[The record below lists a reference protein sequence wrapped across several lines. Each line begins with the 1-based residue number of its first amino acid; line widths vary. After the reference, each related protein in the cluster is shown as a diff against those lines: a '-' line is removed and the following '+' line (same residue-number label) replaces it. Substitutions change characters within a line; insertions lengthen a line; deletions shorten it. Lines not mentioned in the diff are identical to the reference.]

1 MTQFNFMKLLKIGET
16 DMTKQINYIILD
28 NETFTPITSKAEDI
42 VFSAETLIEVAN
54 EMIDDCNRDA
64 FTDEVAMEHVKTVQQ
79 AMVTF
84 KDFGYTAFVSNMNE
98 LKTNKEVLKNMLQHD
113 KCFYIRFCRHSSIEI
128 ATVEPLAVVDDNL
141 TFQVYKNADDT
152 TIEYVTAPLYIAGD
166 LITVIQLLV
175 QAHYSQP
182 VKQVYI
188 NKL

>member
-1 MTQFNFMKLLKIGET
+1 
-16 DMTKQINYIILD
+16 MTKQINYMILD
-28 NETFTPITSKAEDI
+28 NETFTPVTSKAEDI

-54 EMIDDCNRDA
+54 DMIDDCNKFDP
-64 FTDEVAMEHVKTVQQ
+64 DEVAMEHVKTVQQ
-79 AMVTF
+79 AIATF
-84 KDFGYTAFVSNMNE
+84 KDFGHTAFIVNENE

-113 KCFYIRFCRHSSIEI
+113 KCFYIRFRRDSSIEI

-152 TIEYVTAPLYIAGD
+152 TIEYVTAPLYIAGG
-166 LITVIQLLV
+166 LITVIKSLV
-175 QAHYSQP
+175 EAHYNQP

>member
-1 MTQFNFMKLLKIGET
+1 
-16 DMTKQINYIILD
+16 MTKQINYIILD
-28 NETFTPITSKAEDI
+28 NETFTPVTSKAEDI

-54 EMIDDCNRDA
+54 DMIDDCNRNDL
-64 FTDEVAMEHVKTVQQ
+64 DEVAMEHVKTIQQ
-79 AMVTF
+79 AMIAL
-84 KDFGYTAFVSNMNE
+84 KDFGYTAFVSNTND

-113 KCFYIRFCRHSSIEI
+113 KYFYIRFCRDSSIEI

-152 TIEYVTAPLYIAGD
+152 TIEYLTAPLYIAGD
-166 LITVIQLLV
+166 LITVIKLLV
-175 QAHYSQP
+175 QAHYNQP

>member
-1 MTQFNFMKLLKIGET
+1 
-16 DMTKQINYIILD
+16 MTKQINYMILD
-28 NETFTPITSKAEDI
+28 NETFTPVTSKAEDI

-54 EMIDDCNRDA
+54 DMIDDCNKDDP
-64 FTDEVAMEHVKTVQQ
+64 DEVAMEHVKTVQQ
-79 AMVTF
+79 AIATF
-84 KDFGYTAFVSNMNE
+84 KDFGYTAFVSNTNE

-113 KCFYIRFCRHSSIEI
+113 KYFYIRFCRDSSIEI

-152 TIEYVTAPLYIAGD
+152 TIEYLTAPLYIAGD

>member
-1 MTQFNFMKLLKIGET
+1 
-16 DMTKQINYIILD
+16 MTKQINYMILD
-28 NETFTPITSKAEDI
+28 NETFTPVTSKAEDI

-54 EMIDDCNRDA
+54 DMIDDCNRNDP
-64 FTDEVAMEHVKTVQQ
+64 DEVAMEHVKTIQQ
-79 AMVTF
+79 AMIAL
-84 KDFGYTAFVSNMNE
+84 KDFGYTAFVSNTNE

-113 KCFYIRFCRHSSIEI
+113 KYFYIRFCRDSSIEI

-152 TIEYVTAPLYIAGD
+152 TIEYLTAPLYIAGD
-166 LITVIQLLV
+166 LITVIKLLV
-175 QAHYSQP
+175 QAHYNQP

>member
-1 MTQFNFMKLLKIGET
+1 
-16 DMTKQINYIILD
+16 MTKQIQYIILD
-28 NETFTPITSKAEDI
+28 NETFTPITNEIGDI
-42 VFSAETLIEVAN
+42 RFCNAETLIEIAN
-54 EMIDDCNRDA
+54 DMIDDCNRNDP
-64 FTDEVAMEHVKTVQQ
+64 DEVAMEHVKTVQQ
-79 AMVTF
+79 AISTF
-84 KDFGYTAFVSNMNE
+84 KDFGYTAFIVNENE

-152 TIEYVTAPLYIAGD
+152 TIEYLTAPLYIAGD

-188 NKL
+188 NKV

>member
-1 MTQFNFMKLLKIGET
+1 
-16 DMTKQINYIILD
+16 MTKQINYIILD
-28 NETFTPITSKAEDI
+28 NETFTPVTSKAEDI

-54 EMIDDCNRDA
+54 DMIDDCNRNDL
-64 FTDEVAMEHVKTVQQ
+64 DEVAMEHVKTIQQ
-79 AMVTF
+79 AMIAL
-84 KDFGYTAFVSNMNE
+84 KDFGYTAFVSNTNE

-113 KCFYIRFCRHSSIEI
+113 KYFYIRFCRDSSIEI

-152 TIEYVTAPLYIAGD
+152 TIEYLTAPLYIAGD
-166 LITVIQLLV
+166 LITVIKLLV
-175 QAHYSQP
+175 QAHYNQP

>member
-1 MTQFNFMKLLKIGET
+1 
-16 DMTKQINYIILD
+16 MTKQINYIILD
-28 NETFTPITSKAEDI
+28 NETFTPVTSKAEDI

-54 EMIDDCNRDA
+54 DMIDDCNRNDP
-64 FTDEVAMEHVKTVQQ
+64 DEVAKEHVMTVKQ
-79 AMVTF
+79 AMVAL
-84 KDFGYTAFVSNMNE
+84 KVFGYTAFVSNTNE

-113 KCFYIRFCRHSSIEI
+113 KYFYIRFCRDSSIEI

-152 TIEYVTAPLYIAGD
+152 TIEYLTAPLYIAGD

>member
-1 MTQFNFMKLLKIGET
+1 
-16 DMTKQINYIILD
+16 MTKQINYIILD
-28 NETFTPITSKAEDI
+28 NETFTPITNKTEDT
-42 VFSAETLIEVAN
+42 VFSAETLIEIAN
-54 EMIDDCNRDA
+54 EMIDECNKD
-64 FTDEVAMEHVKTVQQ
+64 DSDGVAMKHVKTAQQ
-79 AMVTF
+79 AIDAF
-84 KDFGYTAFVSNMNE
+84 KDFSYTAFIVNENE
-98 LKTNKEVLKNMLQHD
+98 LRVNKEVLKNMLKHD
-113 KCFYIRFCRHSSIEI
+113 KYFYIRFCRHSSIEI

-166 LITVIQLLV
+166 LITVIKLLV

>member
-1 MTQFNFMKLLKIGET
+1 
-16 DMTKQINYIILD
+16 MTKQINYIILD
-28 NETFTPITSKAEDI
+28 NETFTPVTSKAEDI
-42 VFSAETLIEVAN
+42 VFSAETLIEVVN
-54 EMIDDCNRDA
+54 DMIDNYNKYVP
-64 FTDEVAMEHVKTVQQ
+64 DEVAVEHVKTVQQ
-79 AMVTF
+79 AMIAL
-84 KDFGYTAFVSNMNE
+84 KDFGHTAFVSNTNE

-113 KCFYIRFCRHSSIEI
+113 KYFYIRFCRDSSIEI

-152 TIEYVTAPLYIAGD
+152 TIEYLTASLYIAGD
-166 LITVIQLLV
+166 LITVIKLLV

>member
-1 MTQFNFMKLLKIGET
+1 
-16 DMTKQINYIILD
+16 MTKQINYIILD
-28 NETFTPITSKAEDI
+28 NETFTPITNEIGDI
-42 VFSAETLIEVAN
+42 QFCNAETLIEVAN
-54 EMIDDCNRDA
+54 DMIDDFNRIDP
-64 FTDEVAMEHVKTVQQ
+64 DEVAMEHVKTVQQ
-79 AMVTF
+79 AIATF
-84 KDFGYTAFVSNMNE
+84 KDFGHTAFIVNENE

-113 KCFYIRFCRHSSIEI
+113 KYFYIRFRRDSSIEI

-152 TIEYVTAPLYIAGD
+152 TIEYLTAPLYIAGD

-175 QAHYSQP
+175 QAHYNQP

>member
-1 MTQFNFMKLLKIGET
+1 
-16 DMTKQINYIILD
+16 MTKQINYIILD
-28 NETFTPITSKAEDI
+28 NETFTPVTSKAEDI

-54 EMIDDCNRDA
+54 DMIDDCNRNDP
-64 FTDEVAMEHVKTVQQ
+64 DEVAMEHVKTIQQ
-79 AMVTF
+79 AMIAL
-84 KDFGYTAFVSNMNE
+84 KDFGYTAFVSNTNE

-113 KCFYIRFCRHSSIEI
+113 KCFQISFYKNSLIEV
-128 ATVEPLAVVDDNL
+128 ATVEPLAVVDNNL
-141 TFQVYKNADDT
+141 TFQVHKNADDT
-152 TIEYVTAPLYIAGD
+152 IIEYLTAPLYIAGD

>member
-1 MTQFNFMKLLKIGET
+1 
-16 DMTKQINYIILD
+16 MTKQIKYIILD
-28 NETFTPITSKAEDI
+28 NETFTPITNEIGDI
-42 VFSAETLIEVAN
+42 QICNAETLIEVAN
-54 EMIDDCNRDA
+54 DMIDDCNRNDP
-64 FTDEVAMEHVKTVQQ
+64 DEVAMEHVKTVQQ
-79 AMVTF
+79 AIATF
-84 KDFGYTAFVSNMNE
+84 KDFGYTAFIVNENE

-113 KCFYIRFCRHSSIEI
+113 KCFYIRFRRDSSIEI
-128 ATVEPLAVVDDNL
+128 ATVEPLAVVDGNL

-152 TIEYVTAPLYIAGD
+152 TTEYLTAPLYIAGD